1 MPRQAGFRVQVLHMA
16 LSGFFWKKKK
26 KHRTVP
32 RTVQQSIPY
41 TTVFA
46 DGTIETLPGTY
57 TRAYRLEDVS
67 FKIAPDEEQ
76 VAVFKAYGN
85 LLNTFPPEVRFQVII
100 HNHSADRRKSFEN
113 IRYKPQK
120 DGLNRYRR
128 EINNILI
135 EKLSAGGNVTQ
146 DKYLVTAVDAET
158 IEEGME
164 ALSRIEKDVE
174 KAVKKITREMGIKRL
189 GAEERLH
196 LLFEIYNQDGSSV
209 FYTGTDEKGGPV
221 FDYDSL
227 GKAGLTTKDVIGP
240 SGMEFFPGYFRL
252 GETYGRALF
261 IENVPNELSSE
272 FMSDISEA
280 LPNMI
285 ISVHHTPIEMTKG
298 IRLIRDHML
307 AINAQMY
314 VSQQDAYRRK
324 YSYDLISPELIQSQ
338 KQTREL
344 LDDVIGNDQ
353 KLYYITFTVCL
364 FAADRESLDADT
376 KALQSIAN
384 KHFSPVLTLDFQQ
397 EQGLDTSLP
406 LCLQQLFVKRMY
418 TTQSASVYLPYTTL
432 ELYQKEGVYYGINK
446 ASGNLIMYSRTSAKY
461 FNGLIF
467 GEPGS
472 GKSFMAKYEIVST
485 LLRDIGSKVYVID
498 PDGEYVKLAKALNGE
513 VIDLAP
519 GSQTYVNPLD
529 MDIDYDG
536 ESNPVGMKTQYIIS
550 MIEIMLGQG
559 RGITPEARTVV
570 TRCCNTIYRPY
581 IDHISK
587 LKESGA
593 GVTCDKAAMPT
604 LNSLYNELL
613 RQDEPEARTMATILE
628 NYAVGSFATF
638 AHRSNVETEKR
649 LVVYNIRNLGSG
661 MKDLGLHVCIN
672 DVWNKM
678 IENSKKGIWTRF
690 YIDELHVLLQS
701 DSATKYLVQV
711 WKRARKWKGVPTG
724 ITQNTEDLIR
734 TEDSRNIINNTSFV
748 VMMSLASADRTNLG
762 ELLKIPETQME
773 YVTNAESGHGLLY
786 TGKTTL
792 PFANDFPKDTELYA
806 LLKTSEKDNQ

>member
-1 MPRQAGFRVQVLHMA
+1 MA
-16 LSGFFWKKKK
+16 LFGFFRKKKK

-67 FKIAPDEEQ
+67 FKIAPFEEQ
-76 VAVFKAYGN
+76 DAISKAYGN
-85 LLNTFPPEVRFQVII
+85 LLNTFPPDVRFQVII
-100 HNHSADRRKSFEN
+100 RNHSADWRQSFEN

-135 EKLSAGGNVTQ
+135 EKLTEGGNVAQ
-146 DKYLVTAVDAET
+146 DKYLVVSVDADT
-158 IEEGME
+158 IEEAME
-164 ALSRIEKDVE
+164 TLTRNEKDVE
-174 KAVKKITREMGIKRL
+174 RAIKKITKDIGIKRL

-196 LLFEIYNQDGSSV
+196 LLFDIYNQDGSNV
-209 FYTGTDEKGGPV
+209 FYTGTDEKGAPV
-221 FDYDSL
+221 FDYEAL

-240 SGMEFFPGYFRL
+240 SGMEFFPGYFRT
-252 GETYGRALF
+252 GETYGRVLF
-261 IENVPNELSSE
+261 VESIPHELYLDY
-272 FMSDISEA
+272 MSDLSES

-285 ISVHHTPIEMTKG
+285 ISVHHAPIEMAKG

-338 KQTREL
+338 KLTREL

-353 KLYYITFTVCL
+353 KLYYITLTICL
-364 FAADRESLDADT
+364 FAGDKETLDADT

-384 KHFSPVLTLDFQQ
+384 NLFTPVLTLDFQQ
-397 EQGLDTSLP
+397 EQGLNTSLP
-406 LCLQQLFVKRMY
+406 LCLQQLYVKRMY
-418 TTQSASVYLPYTTL
+418 TTRSASVYLPYTTL
-432 ELYQKEGVYYGINK
+432 ELSQKEGIYYGINK
-446 ASGNLIMYSRTSAKY
+446 ASGSLIMYSRTSAKY

-485 LLRDIGSKVYVID
+485 LLRDTCSKVYVID

-581 IDHISK
+581 IDHISR
-587 LKESGA
+587 LKDSGA
-593 GVTCDKAAMPT
+593 EITCDKAAMPT

-649 LVVYNIRNLGSG
+649 LVVYNIKNLGSG

-762 ELLKIPETQME
+762 ELLKIPESQME

-792 PFANDFPKDTELYA
+792 PFANEFPKDTELYA
-806 LLKTSEKDNQ
+806 LLRTSDKNDQ